1 MVRTRGPGC
10 HQATVRKKWSTKDNI
25 CVMTCYYQSQ
35 PGVRGYRQRLHAFW
49 KEKGLFQVGEQ
60 RLCGQVR
67 MIQRIGWLSQLHL
80 EEIKR
85 LVESGENNVEAQ
97 QDVQNRTCY
106 EPIQKGT
113 EQHIAEKEEDERRSE
128 ENSELLINYDSIGTV
143 EKQTI
148 LEKTVELMKK
158 DNLPNP
164 QNLRK
169 IDRVRLKEKTKLVD
183 EVLDSVQESNF
194 TEDNKH
200 FKCGALV
207 ITQLLGIK
215 EIRNKK
221 KEEPFWKRRIK
232 SKTNTLLISLKD
244 ERQGC

>member
-1 MVRTRGPGC
+1 
-10 HQATVRKKWSTKDNI
+10 
-25 CVMTCYYQSQ
+25 
-35 PGVRGYRQRLHAFW
+35 
-49 KEKGLFQVGEQ
+49 
-60 RLCGQVR
+60 
-67 MIQRIGWLSQLHL
+67 
-80 EEIKR
+80 
-85 LVESGENNVEAQ
+85 
-97 QDVQNRTCY
+97 
-106 EPIQKGT
+106 
-113 EQHIAEKEEDERRSE
+113 
-128 ENSELLINYDSIGTV
+128 
-143 EKQTI
+143 
-148 LEKTVELMKK
+148 MKK

-221 KEEPFWKRRIK
+221 KEEPFWKRRIRDRNFEKGK
-232 SKTNTLLISLKD
+232 SED
-244 ERQGC
+244 